1 MDCRTSRFF
10 RSPQTLKLILLI
22 SWRATRGLSA
32 HRNKPKGPSFLL
44 FTWVFFLF
52 NCELKSSVRV
62 LLLLLSH
69 WALICKASEFAARAP
84 VCRCVTNTAL
94 RSSPATHTGGKTR
107 QQTRRATLRT
117 VFVCFKALASGK
129 KRRPESPARS
139 GSGRE
144 RSRTAARGQPP
155 PHSAAPLRTHPARR
169 GDGAAAGSPATSRL
183 LPSSRAFSRRRHDAL
198 WQPCSGR
205 AAFRGQR
212 PLPPP
217 PGPAQRGGTE
227 GCLYVALRAGA
238 SRPREGRA
246 ATGGRRAAPG
256 GRHLRSCPR
265 GGAAP
270 AKAARGSPR
279 PGRAPPER
287 QAAARPRR

>member
-32 HRNKPKGPSFLL
+32 HRNKLKGPSFLL

-155 PHSAAPLRTHPARR
+155 PHSAAPLRTHPA
-169 GDGAAAGSPATSRL
+169 
-183 LPSSRAFSRRRHDAL
+183 
-198 WQPCSGR
+198 
-205 AAFRGQR
+205 
-212 PLPPP
+212 
-217 PGPAQRGGTE
+217 
-227 GCLYVALRAGA
+227 
-238 SRPREGRA
+238 
-246 ATGGRRAAPG
+246 
-256 GRHLRSCPR
+256 
-265 GGAAP
+265 
-270 AKAARGSPR
+270 
-279 PGRAPPER
+279 
-287 QAAARPRR
+287 